1 MKLTENYLR
10 NMIKQVI
17 KEMHDGDYGMSPMNP
32 FKEDNPTS
40 LGITKQHLSSLEDQG
55 YKVREMGNGSYEIM
69 HPTDSF
75 KSYILEPKSGDPAHQ
90 ARDVEKA
97 RKKYDDFIAAGKE
110 RDAKRK
116 AMEREAMDQTSPAPS
131 YQPPARPSDDEYS
144 KFLAMRNRNG

>member
-17 KEMHDGDYGMSPMNP
+17 KEMHDGDYGMSPMEP
-32 FKEDNPTS
+32 MSSFSEEPVDTD
-40 LGITKQHLSSLEDQG
+40 LLSSLEDQG
-55 YKVREMGNGSYEIM
+55 YKVREMGNGSYEIV

-75 KSYILEPKSGDPAHQ
+75 KSYILEPKIT
-90 ARDVEKA
+90 
-97 RKKYDDFIAAGKE
+97 KKSAPP
-110 RDAKRK
+110 
-116 AMEREAMDQTSPAPS
+116 PAPS